1 MFVCLQGGPQKD
13 TKESLRDAL
22 EKHHNCVSCSED
34 PPKSSAYRSRR
45 LGKGG
50 PSKEAS
56 IGFLAKGLA
65 KPANQSLP
73 KMT

>member
-34 PPKSSAYRSRR
+34 TPRPSACRSRR

-56 IGFLAKGLA
+56 VRFLAKGLA
-65 KPANQSLP
+65 KLANQSLP
-73 KMT
+73 KTA

>member
-1 MFVCLQGGPQKD
+1 MFVCLQGGPRKD
-13 TKESLRDAL
+13 TKESLSDAL

-34 PPKSSAYRSRR
+34 PPKSRTYGSRR

-56 IGFLAKGLA
+56 TGFLAKGLA
-65 KPANQSLP
+65 KLANPSLP
-73 KMT
+73 KTA